1 MSKNTLYDKVWDSHT
16 VAKLD
21 SGQDQI
27 FIGLHLIHEVTTP
40 QAFGMLKEIGAGV
53 AFPDRTMGTVDHIIP
68 TLSQIRPYEDEQAEK
83 MMAALEQN
91 VNEFGVRFLH
101 LGSGKQGIVHVIGPE
116 LGLSQPGMTI
126 ACGDSHTSTHGA
138 MGSLGFG
145 IGTTEVGHVL
155 ATQTLALNR
164 LRVKRIEVTGAL
176 GPGVTPKDVTL
187 RVIHDLGIKGGLGFA
202 YEYGGDVFDDMS
214 MEGRMT
220 VCNMSIEGGARI
232 GYVNPDETTF
242 DYLEGREFSPEGEAW
257 ERGLAYWRDIA
268 SGDDAEYDDVY
279 EIAGE
284 SIEPMVTWGINPGHS
299 VGISQPLPEVDSFAG
314 EDRKTAEHGYEFM
327 DLKPG
332 AAISG
337 TKVDVAFLG
346 SCTNSRISDLREGAR
361 LLKDNKV
368 HPGVRMLVVPGSQ
381 QVKQQA
387 EEEGLHEIFTEAG
400 AEWREAGCSMC
411 LGMNPDKLVGA
422 ERSISTS
429 NRNFIGRQGSPRGRT
444 HLGSP
449 AVVVSS
455 AIAGCIADP
464 REMGEQA

>member
-16 VAKLD
+16 VAELD

-40 QAFGMLKEIGAGV
+40 QAFAMLKEVGAGV
-53 AFPDRTMGTVDHIIP
+53 AFPDRTMATVDHIIP
-68 TLSQIRPYEDEQAEK
+68 TKLSHIRPYEDEQAER
-83 MMAALEQN
+83 MLAALEHN

-101 LGSGKQGIVHVIGPE
+101 LDSGKQGIVHVIGPE

-155 ATQTLALNR
+155 ASQTLALNR
-164 LRVKRIEVTGAL
+164 MKVRRIEVTGAL
-176 GPGVTPKDVTL
+176 RAGVSAKDVIL
-187 RVIHDLGIKGGLGFA
+187 RIIHDLGIKGGLGFA
-202 YEYGGDVFDDMS
+202 YEYGGAVFDAMS

-232 GYVNPDETTF
+232 GYVNPDQTTY
-242 DYLEGREFSPEGEAW
+242 DYLEGREFSPQGEAW
-257 ERGLAYWRDIA
+257 ERGLAYWKEIA
-268 SGDDAEYDDVY
+268 SGTDAEYDDVH

-284 SIEPMVTWGINPGHS
+284 TIEPMVTWGINPGQS
-299 VGISQPLPEVDSFAG
+299 VAVSEPLPEVGRFSG
-314 EDRKTAEHGYEFM
+314 EDQKTAEQGYVFM

-332 AAISG
+332 DSILG
-337 TKVDVAFLG
+337 TKIDVAFLG
-346 SCTNSRISDLREGAR
+346 SCTNSRISDLREGAH
-361 LLKDNKV
+361 LMEGHKV
-368 HPGVRMLVVPGSQ
+368 HPGVKMLVVPGSQ
-381 QVKQQA
+381 QVKRQA
-387 EEEGLHEIFTEAG
+387 EEEGLHEIFLAAG

-411 LGMNPDKLVGA
+411 LGMNPDKLEGA
-422 ERSISTS
+422 QRSISSS

-449 AVVVSS
+449 ALVVSS
-455 AIAGCIADP
+455 AIAGSIADP
-464 REMGEQA
+464 REIGK

>member
-1 MSKNTLYDKVWDSHT
+1 MAKNTLYDKIWDSHI

-40 QAFGMLKEIGAGV
+40 QAFGMLKEIGARV
-53 AFPDRTMGTVDHIIP
+53 AFPRRTIGTVDHIIP
-68 TLSQIRPYEDEQAEK
+68 TLGQARPYEDEQAEQ
-83 MMAALEQN
+83 MMAALEEN

-101 LGSGKQGIVHVIGPE
+101 LDSGKQGIVHVIGPE

-164 LRVKRIEVTGAL
+164 LKVKRIEVAGAL
-176 GPGVTPKDVTL
+176 RTGVTPKDVTL
-187 RVIHDLGIKGGLGFA
+187 RVIHDLGVKGGLGFA
-202 YEYGGDVFDDMS
+202 YEYGGDVFDDMT

-232 GYVNPDETTF
+232 GYVNPDQTTF
-242 DYLEGREFSPEGEAW
+242 DYLQGREFSPEGEAW
-257 ERGLAYWRDIA
+257 ERGLAYWKKMA
-268 SGDDAEYDDVY
+268 SGEDAEYDEVY
-279 EIAGE
+279 GIAGE
-284 SIEPMVTWGINPGHS
+284 SVEPMVTWGINPGHS
-299 VGISQPLPEVDSFAG
+299 VGISQPLPEVGSFAG

-327 DLKPG
+327 GLKPG
-332 AAISG
+332 ESIRG

-361 LLKDNKV
+361 MLKGNKV
-368 HPGVRMLVVPGSQ
+368 HPKVRMLVVPGSQ
-381 QVKQQA
+381 QVKRQA
-387 EEEGLHEIFTEAG
+387 EEEGLHEIFIEAG

-464 REMGEQA
+464 REMGE